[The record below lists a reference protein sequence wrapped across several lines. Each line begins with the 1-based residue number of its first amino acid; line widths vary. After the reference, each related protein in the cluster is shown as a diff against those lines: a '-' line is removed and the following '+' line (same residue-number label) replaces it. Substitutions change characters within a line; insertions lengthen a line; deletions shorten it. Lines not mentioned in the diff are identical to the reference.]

1 MLHDAACFTLCQE
14 REKEAVMETG
24 SGLSALQN
32 MGAGT
37 SILMLIVSIVEIV
50 AMWKVFVKAG
60 QPGWAILIPIY
71 NAIVFLKIA
80 GKPAW
85 WFLLMLIP
93 VVNIVIAIIATI
105 AFAEKFGKEVGF
117 AIGLLILG
125 FIFYPVLAFGS
136 AKYKGAK

>member
-1 MLHDAACFTLCQE
+1 
-14 REKEAVMETG
+14 METG